1 MVTRAP
7 PPPTTPHPR
16 GGFGLPVFGAGGA
29 RGEEAAWDERA
40 LAFVLDIRGMFQHVD
55 AVMTENLFMVY

>member
-1 MVTRAP
+1 MVLANCYDVSIS
-7 PPPTTPHPR
+7 
-16 GGFGLPVFGAGGA
+16 LK
-29 RGEEAAWDERA
+29 EEAAWDERA